1 MEYSA
6 KQLQILGVAEKLF
19 STKGFQGTSVR
30 DIAEMAEVNVSMI
43 SYYFG
48 SKDKL
53 IEVLFELR
61 ITESRLRIEN
71 ILLLEDLT
79 PLQKVNI
86 MIDSTVDR
94 LIDNQQFQK
103 IMIREQLSSE
113 RTTIVSKYIRDLKIR
128 NSELMKR
135 LLTEGQ
141 RSGHFRKNIDLS
153 LLSITLYGTI
163 HHAIATQDYYK
174 TLNHIEHLNEED
186 FHELLKTRLKR
197 HLKSLFKSA
206 VFNENHN

>member
-1 MEYSA
+1 MEYNA
-6 KQLQILGVAEKLF
+6 KQLQIIMVAEELF
-19 STKGFQGTSVR
+19 SKKGFEGTSVR

-53 IEVLFELR
+53 IEALFELR
-61 ITESRLRIEN
+61 ITESRLRIEH

-79 PLQKVNI
+79 PLQKVNV

-113 RTTIVSKYIRDLKIR
+113 RTTLVSKYIRDLKIR
-128 NSELMKR
+128 NSELMKK
-135 LLTEGQ
+135 LMTEGQ
-141 RSGHFRKNIDLS
+141 KAGHFKKNIDMS

-163 HHAIATQDYYK
+163 HHAIATQEYFRA
-174 TLNHIEHLNEED
+174 LNNLDDLTEEE
-186 FHELLKTRLKR
+186 FRNSLKMRMKR

-206 VFNENHN
+206 VFNENHT

>member
-6 KQLQILGVAEKLF
+6 KQLQIIAVAEKLF
-19 STKGFQGTSVR
+19 SKKGFEGTSVR
-30 DIAEMAEVNVSMI
+30 DIAEVAEVNVSMI

-53 IEVLFELR
+53 IEALFELR
-61 ITESRLRIEN
+61 ITESRLRIEH

-94 LIDNQQFQK
+94 LIDNEQFQK
-103 IMIREQLSSE
+103 IMMREQLSSE
-113 RTTIVSKYIRDLKIR
+113 RTTIVSKYIRDMKIR

-135 LLTEGQ
+135 LITEGQ
-141 RSGHFRKNIDLS
+141 EAGYFRKNIDMS

-174 TLNHIEHLNEED
+174 TLNNIEHLSGEE
-186 FHELLKTRLKR
+186 FRSFLKMRLKR

-206 VFNENHN
+206 VFNENHT